1 MLADIA
7 DASRTV
13 GPEQES
19 EYLPDE
25 IGIRLA
31 LGHVLM
37 TFGTSVEALAL
48 DTRPDLTPSRLL
60 ILMATGAFVRQI
72 LTARATVEATR
83 RYEFFVCFY
92 FLHISN
98 APQSND
104 ACYYNA
110 EAWTATPRLNWRS

>member
-25 IGIRLA
+25 IGIYLTVI
-31 LGHVLM
+31 HI
-37 TFGTSVEALAL
+37 FGAFSASVESTAL

-98 APQSND
+98 APQSDD
-104 ACYYNA
+104 AGYYNT
-110 EAWTATPRLNWRS
+110 EARTATPSLN